1 MIQLFKGD
9 IMSFNISC
17 RVCHSSRFSALGY
30 GNRLGDGI
38 LFVDWPKARL
48 DAPITFSAYKDGAL
62 SRKAESR
69 VTQKIQDSRG
79 G

>member
-9 IMSFNISC
+9 IMSFKITC
-17 RVCHSSRFSALGY
+17 RVCHSSRFSALAY

-38 LFVDWPKARL
+38 LIVDRPNARL
-48 DAPITFSAYKDGAL
+48 SASKTFSAYKDGAL

-69 VTQKIQDSRG
+69 VTPRIQDSRG
-79 G
+79 R